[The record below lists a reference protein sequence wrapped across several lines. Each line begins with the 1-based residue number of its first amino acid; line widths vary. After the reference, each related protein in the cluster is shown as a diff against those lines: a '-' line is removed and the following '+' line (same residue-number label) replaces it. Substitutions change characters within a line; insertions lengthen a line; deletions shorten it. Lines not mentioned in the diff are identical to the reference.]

1 MRGFPCRLLSSLL
14 LSACLLF
21 AVPQVFACQTH
32 GYATADAIHLHG
44 QALMIVTHATST
56 HDARFASK
64 RGTDEAIRFAREHGI
79 PRVYLGDDTPERYY
93 YMDDCDPDYWFRSQG
108 GELDFEIRPAQV
120 YLIGGHLELC
130 LNTTMNAVLYSWS
143 RQRPRDLTLTIFMDA
158 VYSNGRSITPEM
170 PYYPAM
176 QKAMSV
182 IMHGRPMG
190 EHWGKIS
197 LLATMGIIDRE
208 DWQIDYLKSVLP
220 RYDTTLP
227 DYRVELQINDDR
239 PLQLQAGRERKAPT
253 LRLRFVDSSLT
264 PLLAGP

>member
-1 MRGFPCRLLSSLL
+1 MTRLAFRLLPTLL
-14 LSACLLF
+14 LPALLLAGGTAASACQNH
-21 AVPQVFACQTH
+21 A
-32 GYATADAIHLHG
+32 YANASAI
-44 QALMIVTHATST
+44 QIDSKALMIVTHASST

-64 RGTDEAIRFAREHGI
+64 RGTDEAIQFARDHRI

-108 GELDFEIRPAQV
+108 GELDFEVRPAQV

-143 RQRPRDLTLTIFMDA
+143 RQPPRNRTMTLFMDA

-182 IMHGRPMG
+182 IMYGRPMG
-190 EHWGKIS
+190 EHWGKVS
-197 LLATMGIIDRE
+197 LLTTMGILRRE
-208 DWQIDYLKSVLP
+208 HWRTEYLKSVLP

-239 PLQLQAGRERKAPT
+239 PLQLQAGRDWQAPT
-253 LRLRFVDSSLT
+253 LRFHFVDSSLT
-264 PLLAGP
+264 PLLAEF